1 MQPTQD
7 TVTTMP
13 LGRILPASLD
23 HAVWPVAAPARART
37 LVDVLDATV
46 QHHPDAPALEAAGVV
61 LTYRELRGAIGAL
74 ADSLRGHGVGP
85 GDKVGVRVPS
95 GTTDLY
101 VAILAVLVAGAAYV
115 PVDVDDPDE
124 RAEMIWQDAEVCA
137 ILGEGRSV
145 RPGPGTPGRR
155 PGPPTGTDDAW
166 VIFTSGTTGR
176 PKGVAV
182 SHRSAAAFVDAEA
195 RLFVRDRPLGPG
207 DRVLAGLSVAFD
219 ASCEEMW
226 LAWRHGACLVPA
238 PRSLVK
244 AGTDLGPWL
253 VERGITVVST
263 VPTLVALWP
272 AEALDRVRLLIVGGE
287 SCPPELVE
295 RLAVPGREFWNTY
308 GPTEATV
315 VACASLMR
323 AGSPVR
329 IGTPLDGW
337 ELAVVD
343 GKGRPVPW
351 GETGELLISGVGT
364 ARYLDPAK
372 DAEKFAPHPA
382 LAGQRVYRTGDLVRA
397 EREGLVFVG
406 RADEQVKIGGR
417 RIELGEVDAALQ
429 ALPGVRAA
437 AAAVK
442 DSPAGGQ
449 VLVGYLVVENAAA
462 QQAGIPHQRSAN
474 GGATG
479 NDPASGDTAGSNAAG
494 SGFDKNAAREAL
506 LQRLPPALVPVLALV
521 DDLPTRTSGKVDR
534 KALPWPLPGQE
545 SGAAGSATSLGGTA
559 GWIAEQWQRLL
570 GVPVEHDSDF
580 FGLGGSSLTAARLVG
595 DMRDRFPGFTVKD
608 LYQHPKLPE
617 LARFLDASEQ
627 SGSQAGKPR
636 VRHRRVHLTPATAGL
651 YQGFVLSVMFVITA
665 IPWVLGIA
673 AMDDIIGVT
682 WAPHTSWW
690 LIVGAWLA
698 LSSAPARVVISGVG
712 SRVFTHNL
720 QPGSYARGGWT
731 HLRLWTAERLV
742 GAFSLAGVTGT
753 PMASRYARILG
764 CRVGHDVQLHSLP
777 PVTGMAAFG
786 DGAVL
791 EPEVDCAGWWIEG
804 DLLHVGGIRVGPH
817 ASVGTRSMLMPGA
830 DVGAGAEVAP
840 GSCVAG
846 PVPEGERW
854 HGTPARRDES
864 APTFKWPPPD
874 YRKSR
879 FWNLAYMVTLPVMQ
893 LLPLLSAAPALVF
906 LYLWRGAHPEP
917 GSLADLILLASVP
930 FTVVTVVCYMLLT
943 VLVVRV
949 LSRKIVPGV
958 FAAHGRVAWNVWVV
972 HRLMETSR
980 VALFPLYASLATPV
994 WLRMLG
1000 ARVGRR
1006 VEAST
1011 VLALPSLMEVDDHA
1025 FLADDTLIAPFEIRG
1040 GWLRLGPAYVGK
1052 RAFVGNSGM
1061 VGPFRRVA
1069 DESLIGV
1076 HSDTPARTSPG
1087 DSWLGRPAFTVQ
1099 RQVEGGESTART
1111 YDPPSRLIAAR
1122 ACVELCRWLPLF
1134 LSVLL
1139 GDVAV
1144 IGVQAAYDN
1153 LGLYGALPV
1162 AMGLLLGVGIT
1173 ACLLTTLAKWLLVGR
1188 FRVTQ
1193 KPLWSS
1199 FVWRNELFDTFIEE
1213 LGMPWLGA
1221 SLIGTPFMNMW
1232 MRSLGARIGRGV
1244 WCESHWL
1251 PETDLVTLGDGATV
1265 NRGVVLQTH
1274 LFQDRLMRMDTVT
1287 LGRGATLGPHAIA
1300 LPGTQLDDA
1309 AVAGP
1314 YSLVMRGDRLRAGTR
1329 WYGNP
1334 VAHWDSED

>member
-23 HAVWPVAAPARART
+23 HAVWPVAQAARART

-46 QHHPDAPALEAAGVV
+46 QQHPEAPALEAAGTV
-61 LTYRELRGAIGAL
+61 LTYRELRGAVATL
-74 ADSLRGHGVGP
+74 ADTLRGRGVGP

-95 GTTDLY
+95 GTLDLY
-101 VAILAVLVAGAAYV
+101 IAILAVIAAGAAYV

-124 RAEMIWQDAEVCA
+124 RAEMIWQDAAVCA
-137 ILGEGRSV
+137 VIGEGRAI
-145 RPGPGTPGRR
+145 RPGPGTAGRR
-155 PGPPTGTDDAW
+155 PGPPAPADDAW

-195 RLFVRDRPLGPG
+195 RLFVQSQPLGSG

-295 RLAVPGREFWNTY
+295 RLAVAGREFWNTY

-323 AGSPVR
+323 AGAPVR

-343 GKGRPVPW
+343 NQGQPVPW
-351 GETGELLISGVGT
+351 GQTGELLISGVGT

-382 LAGQRVYRTGDLVRA
+382 LRSRRVYRTGDLVRA
-397 EREGLVFVG
+397 EREGLIFVG

-449 VLVGYLVVENAAA
+449 VLVGYLVVDNAAG
-462 QQAGIPHQRSAN
+462 QSGGIPHQRSTD
-474 GGATG
+474 G
-479 NDPASGDTAGSNAAG
+479 GSNAATA
-494 SGFDKNAAREAL
+494 SGFDKNAAREL
-506 LQRLPPALVPVLALV
+506 LLHKLPPALVPVLALV

-545 SGAAGSATSLGGTA
+545 AAAAGSAAGLGGTA

-570 GVPVEHDSDF
+570 GVPVEADSDF

-595 DMRDRFPGFTVKD
+595 EMRDRFPGFTVKD

-617 LARFLDASEQ
+617 LTRFLDASEQ
-627 SGSQAGKPR
+627 AGGQAGKPR

-651 YQGFVLSVMFVITA
+651 YQGVVLAVMFVVTA

-673 AMDDIIGVT
+673 AMDDVIGPVK

-690 LIVGAWLA
+690 LIVGGWLA
-698 LSSAPARVVISGVG
+698 LGSAPARMVISGVG
-712 SRVFTHNL
+712 ARVFTHNL
-720 QPGSYARGGWT
+720 QPGSYHRGGWT

-764 CRVGHDVQLHSLP
+764 CRVGRDVQLHSLP

-830 DVGAGAEVAP
+830 DIGAGAEVAS
-840 GSCVAG
+840 GSCVSG
-846 PVPEGERW
+846 TVPEGQRW
-854 HGTPARRDES
+854 HGTPARRDENV
-864 APTFKWPPPD
+864 PTFKWPPPE
-874 YRKSR
+874 YRTSG
-879 FWNLAYMVTLPVMQ
+879 FWNLVYMVTLPAMQ
-893 LLPLLSAAPALVF
+893 LLPLLAAAPALVF

-917 GSLADLILLASVP
+917 GGLADLILLSSVP
-930 FTVVTVVCYMLLT
+930 FTVVTVVCYALLT
-943 VLVVRV
+943 ALVVRV

-958 FAAHGRVAWNVWVV
+958 YAAHGRVAWNVWVV

-980 VALFPLYASLATPV
+980 VMLFPLYASLATPV
-994 WLRMLG
+994 WLRLLG
-1000 ARVGRR
+1000 AKVGRR

-1076 HSDTPARTSPG
+1076 HSDTPPRTSPG

-1111 YDPPSRLIAAR
+1111 YDPPFRLVAAR
-1122 ACVELCRWLPLF
+1122 GFVELCRWLPLF
-1134 LSVLL
+1134 ITVLL
-1139 GDVAV
+1139 GDLAV

-1153 LGLYGALPV
+1153 LGLYGALPA
-1162 AMGLLLGVGIT
+1162 AMGLLLAAGVV
-1173 ACLLTTLAKWLLVGR
+1173 ACLLTTAAKWLLVGR
-1188 FRVTQ
+1188 FRVGQ

-1213 LGMPWLGA
+1213 VGMPWLGA

-1329 WYGNP
+1329 WHGNP
-1334 VAHWDSED
+1334 VAHWDSEG